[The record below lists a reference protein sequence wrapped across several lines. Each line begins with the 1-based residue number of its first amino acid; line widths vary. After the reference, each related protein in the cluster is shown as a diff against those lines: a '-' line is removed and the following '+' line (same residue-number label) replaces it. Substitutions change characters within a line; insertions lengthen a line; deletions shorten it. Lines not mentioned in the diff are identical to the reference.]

1 MRGISWLL
9 LGSVGLSLS
18 AQAHTTRVVD
28 GTETKAGEWPFIM
41 HIINPRVMNGSQH
54 VCGGGYLGN
63 GIAVTA
69 KHCIFPSEIL
79 GNLVCI
85 GNQSTTNRNN
95 CYPIIDV
102 ESFEGSSI
110 GTQSVSGDLALL
122 RLSGVPAEQPVM
134 TIPSLS
140 DEAQMLDNEP
150 LTALGYGSTS
160 YTSYT
165 PSDALLQRQISRQ
178 SDAACEQAFGLATG
192 TMEVDYLCA
201 AQASYGSAP
210 GDSGT
215 PLIYWRDNHP
225 IAAGIVS
232 DGQNGITRYV
242 RFGLYHDWIAAVA
255 QSWLHPQ
262 SEPEPQYQLL
272 LPDQSQPQVV
282 LRLSNWSAMTRSLTG
297 LSTAADS
304 PLELPDPQCS
314 TLAPNSRC
322 SLALAL
328 KKTISGRYSEQIGY
342 QLDTEVHPVTL
353 TLDMASSVTVP
364 DNWPQGDVTWWS
376 GGDEQ
381 WQTID
386 EGMVAAGL
394 SAAGHSALAA
404 HLQGPGTLEFTLEH
418 GSAPAQGSLQILLDD
433 VPALSLS
440 GYCQIQAYSLAIP
453 QGDHRVTWQWQN
465 RQTDS
470 DTGALTR
477 LTTMNWPNGSSHQ
490 QEPLCSLTT
499 AGSTGANESSGGG
512 GVGVAALGLLF
523 ALHTRLRQ
531 RHSALSRN

>member
-9 LGSVGLSLS
+9 LGSIGLSLT
-18 AQAHTTRVVD
+18 AQAHTPRVVD
-28 GTETKAGEWPFIM
+28 GTEAKAGEWPFIM
-41 HIINPRVMNGSQH
+41 HIINPRIMSGSQH

-102 ESFEGSSI
+102 ESFAGYTI

-134 TIPSLS
+134 TIPTLS
-140 DEAQMLDNEP
+140 DEAKMLDNEP

-165 PSDALLQRQISRQ
+165 PSNTLLQRLISRQ
-178 SDAACEQAFGLATG
+178 SDAACEQAFGLTTG
-192 TMEVDYLCA
+192 SMELDYLCA
-201 AQASYGSAP
+201 ARASYGSAP

-215 PLIYWRDNHP
+215 PLIYWRDSRP

-242 RFGLYHDWIAAVA
+242 RFGLYHDWIATVA
-255 QSWLHPQ
+255 QAWLNPQ
-262 SEPEPQYQLL
+262 SEPEPHYQLL
-272 LPDQSQPQVV
+272 LPDQSQQQVA
-282 LRLSNWSAMTRSLTG
+282 LRLSNWSATTRSLTG

-314 TLAPNSRC
+314 TLAPNSHC
-322 SLALAL
+322 TLALTL
-328 KKTISGRYSEQIGY
+328 KNSITGRYSEQIGY

-353 TLDMASSVTVP
+353 TLDMASSLTVP
-364 DNWPQGDVTWWS
+364 DSWPQGDVNWWS
-376 GGDEQ
+376 GGDAP
-381 WQTID
+381 WQATE
-386 EGMVAAGL
+386 EGMVAAKL
-394 SAAGHSALAA
+394 SVSGHSALAA
-404 HLQGPGTLEFTLEH
+404 HLQGPGTLEFTLQH

-440 GYCQIQAYSLAIP
+440 GYCQSQAYSLAIP

-465 RQTDS
+465 RQTGS
-470 DTGALTR
+470 DTEALTR
-477 LTTMNWPNGSSHQ
+477 LSTVSWPNGSLHL
-490 QEPLCSLTT
+490 QEPVCSLTT
-499 AGSTGANESSGGG
+499 AGNTGANESSGGG
-512 GVGVAALGLLF
+512 GIGIAALGLLF

-531 RHSALSRN
+531 RHRALSKN

>member
-1 MRGISWLL
+1 MRGISWVL
-9 LGSVGLSLS
+9 LGSLWLSVP

-41 HIINPRVMNGSQH
+41 HIINPRITNGSQH

-85 GNQSTTNRNN
+85 GNLSTTNRNN

-102 ESFEGSSI
+102 ESFVGYTI
-110 GTQSVSGDLALL
+110 GTQAVSGDLALL

-134 TIPSLS
+134 TIPTLS
-140 DEAQMLDNEP
+140 DEAKMLDNEP

-165 PSDALLQRQISRQ
+165 PSPTLLQRLISRQ
-178 SDAACEQAFGLATG
+178 SDADCEQAFGLATG
-192 TMEVDYLCA
+192 SMEVDYLCA
-201 AQASYGSAP
+201 ARAAYGSAP

-215 PLIYWRDNHP
+215 PLIYWRDNYP

-242 RFGLYHDWIAAVA
+242 RFGLYHDWIATVA
-255 QSWLHPQ
+255 QSWLNPQ
-262 SEPEPQYQLL
+262 SEPEPHYQLL
-272 LPDQSQPQVV
+272 LPDQSQPQVT
-282 LRLSNWSAMTRSLTG
+282 LRLSNWSATTRSLTG
-297 LSTAADS
+297 LATAVDS
-304 PLELPDPQCS
+304 PLEIGDPQCS
-314 TLAPNSRC
+314 SVAPNSHC
-322 SLALAL
+322 ALGLTL
-328 KKTISGRYSEQIGY
+328 KNAITGRYSEQIGY
-342 QLDTEVHPVTL
+342 QLDSEVYPVAL

-364 DNWPQGDVTWWS
+364 DSWPQGDVTWWS
-376 GGDEQ
+376 GGDAP
-381 WQTID
+381 WQATN

-394 SAAGHSALAA
+394 STAGHSALAA

-418 GSAPAQGSLQILLDD
+418 GAAPTQGSLQILLDN

-440 GYCQIQAYSLAIP
+440 GYCQSQAYSLAIP

-465 RQTDS
+465 RQTASDS
-470 DTGALTR
+470 AALTR
-477 LTTMNWPNGSSHQ
+477 LTTMNWPNGNLHQ
-490 QEPLCSLTT
+490 QEPVCTLTA
-499 AGSTGANESSGGG
+499 AGSTGANEGSGGG
-512 GVGVAALGLLF
+512 GIGVAALGLLF

-531 RHSALSRN
+531 RHGR

>member
-1 MRGISWLL
+1 MRGVSWLL

-41 HIINPRVMNGSQH
+41 HIINPRITNGSQH
-54 VCGGGYLGN
+54 ICGGGYLGG

-95 CYPIIDV
+95 CYPIIVV
-102 ESFEGSSI
+102 ESFAGTTI

-122 RLSGVPAEQPVM
+122 RLSGVPVEQPVM
-134 TIPSLS
+134 TIPTLS

-160 YTSYT
+160 YTSYI
-165 PSDALLQRQISRQ
+165 PSDTLRQRQISRQ

-192 TMEVDYLCA
+192 SMEVDYLCA
-201 AQASYGSAP
+201 ARASYGSAP

-215 PLIYWRDNHP
+215 PLIYWRNGRP

-262 SEPEPQYQLL
+262 SESEPQYQLL
-272 LPDQSQPQVV
+272 LPDQSQPQVA
-282 LRLSNWSAMTRSLTG
+282 LRLSNWSAMTRSLSG

-314 TLAPNSRC
+314 NLAPNSHC
-322 SLALAL
+322 TLTLALN
-328 KKTISGRYSEQIGY
+328 TPFSGRHSEQIAY
-342 QLDTEVHPVTL
+342 QLDTEVHSVAL
-353 TLDMASSVTVP
+353 TVDMASSVTVP
-364 DNWPQGDVTWWS
+364 ASWPQGDVTWWS
-376 GGDEQ
+376 GGDAL
-381 WQTID
+381 WQATD
-386 EGMVAAGL
+386 QGMIAAEL
-394 SAAGHSALAA
+394 STTGHSALAA

-440 GYCQIQAYSLAIP
+440 GYCQTQAYSLAIP
-453 QGDHRVTWQWQN
+453 QGDHSVTWQWQN
-465 RQTDS
+465 RQTGS

-477 LTTMNWPNGSSHQ
+477 LATMNWPNGSSHQ
-490 QEPLCSLTT
+490 QEPICTLTT

-512 GVGVAALGLLF
+512 GVGAAALGLLF
-523 ALHTRLRQ
+523 ALQTRFRQ
-531 RHSALSRN
+531 RQWALRRS